1 MLQVDLH
8 GIDTNLAGWELELD
22 HGTFSEGDCCHRTMK
37 TSGICVAVTFFCP
50 YIPFSLL
57 STICLCV

>member
-1 MLQVDLH
+1 LMLQVDLH

-37 TSGICVAVTFFCP
+37 TSGICV
-50 YIPFSLL
+50 LQ
-57 STICLCV
+57 